1 MSNELEHQMAEE
13 FRRRGAWMG
22 GSALRRGRRW
32 GAALA
37 VMALATV
44 LLSACGDSGTNSA
57 VAVTG
62 EGADGGGTRKVT
74 VVLDWTPNTNHSGL
88 YLALAKGFYA
98 DAGLEVELIEP
109 DANGGLAQLAA
120 GNAQFAVTSAEYLL
134 PARAEGAD
142 VVSVAAILAHN
153 TSSLVIPA
161 DRGVKT
167 AKDLEGKTYGGFG
180 GPLEKALL
188 DTMVSCAGGDPAK
201 VNHVEVGNVDY
212 RIGLDSK
219 DYDAVWVFD
228 GWDVIR
234 LRDLEGMDITTLP
247 FYGAG
252 DASCVPDWYTPLLAS
267 SAEVAKEDPQ
277 LVQDFLA
284 ATAAGYELARTDPAE
299 AAKALL
305 AAAPELD
312 AELVNRSAVFL
323 ADKYG
328 DRNQPWGVQDAD
340 NWTTFAAFLVDA
352 GLLKASV
359 QPQEAFSNEF
369 LPKADGS

>member
-1 MSNELEHQMAEE
+1 MRREL
-13 FRRRGAWMG
+13 FNVRRRA
-22 GSALRRGRRW
+22 A
-32 GAALA
+32 AALGII
-37 VMALATV
+37 ALATA
-44 LLSACGDSGTNSA
+44 LCSACSTDGDG
-57 VAVTG
+57 
-62 EGADGGGTRKVT
+62 RKVT

-88 YLALAKGFYA
+88 YLALDKGWYE
-98 DAGLEVELIEP
+98 DAGLDVELIEP
-109 DANGGLAQLAA
+109 DQNGGLAQLAA
-120 GNAQFAVTSAEYLL
+120 GNAQFVVTSAEYLL

-153 TSSLVIPA
+153 TSSLVIPT

-180 GPLEKALL
+180 GPLERALL
-188 DTMVSCAGGDPAK
+188 DTMVACAGGDPST

-234 LRDLEGMDITTLP
+234 LRDLENMEITTLP

-252 DASCVPDWYTPLLAS
+252 DASCLPDWYTPLLAS
-267 SAEVAKEDPQ
+267 SGKVLADDPQ
-277 LVQDFLA
+277 LAKDFLA
-284 ATAAGYELARTDPAE
+284 ATAAGYELARTDPDG

-312 AELVNRSAVFL
+312 SELVNRSAAFL

-328 DRNQPWGVQDAD
+328 DRGLSWGVQQPD
-340 NWTTFAAFLVDA
+340 NWATFAAFLVQANLLESSVNPEDA
-352 GLLKASV
+352 
-359 QPQEAFSNEF
+359 FTNEF
-369 LPKADGS
+369 LPTADDT